1 MNRGNKRDTG
11 QDEATLA
18 EGGFGKV
25 RERVQSVTRGR
36 LRPRNPKTVKEGVV
50 VGETEREYKTI

>member
-18 EGGFGKV
+18 EGGIGKV

-36 LRPRNPKTVKEGVV
+36 LRPRNPKTV
-50 VGETEREYKTI
+50 GETEREYKTI